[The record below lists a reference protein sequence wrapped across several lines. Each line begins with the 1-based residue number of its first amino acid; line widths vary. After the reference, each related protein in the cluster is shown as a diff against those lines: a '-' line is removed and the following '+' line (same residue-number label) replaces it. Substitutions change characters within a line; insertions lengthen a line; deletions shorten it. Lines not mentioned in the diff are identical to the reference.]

1 MGWRSILKVG
11 PDIPSYG
18 TDPGVCKGERKAVLS
33 GGAPSTLAGFA
44 NFKASGRHAAYT
56 LFPFIQDSLGLT
68 LVLLHVHLSLC
79 FLTTVSHVSK
89 KGIWSCLLALT
100 SS

>member
-18 TDPGVCKGERKAVLS
+18 TDPGVCKGKRKAVLS

-44 NFKASGRHAAYT
+44 YLIIFFQGIQLKKKKSVGKFSRPYT
-56 LFPFIQDSLGLT
+56 GYQNLPVLF
-68 LVLLHVHLSLC
+68 
-79 FLTTVSHVSK
+79 
-89 KGIWSCLLALT
+89 
-100 SS
+100 

>member
-44 NFKASGRHAAYT
+44 YLIIFFQG
-56 LFPFIQDSLGLT
+56 IQL
-68 LVLLHVHLSLC
+68 
-79 FLTTVSHVSK
+79 K
-89 KGIWSCLLALT
+89 KKNLWENSQDHTRATRTCR
-100 SS
+100 SFFRKKFQ

>member
-33 GGAPSTLAGFA
+33 SGAPSTLAGFA
-44 NFKASGRHAAYT
+44 YLIIFFQGIQFKNKKSVGKFPRPYT
-56 LFPFIQDSLGLT
+56 GYQNLPVLF
-68 LVLLHVHLSLC
+68 
-79 FLTTVSHVSK
+79 
-89 KGIWSCLLALT
+89 
-100 SS
+100 

>member
-44 NFKASGRHAAYT
+44 YLIIFFQGIQLKKKICGKILKTIHGLPELAGPFLGRSFNEVK
-56 LFPFIQDSLGLT
+56 LFPWIM
-68 LVLLHVHLSLC
+68 
-79 FLTTVSHVSK
+79 
-89 KGIWSCLLALT
+89 
-100 SS
+100 